1 MTTVTDS
8 NNLEVVRMYTTN
20 NESYLSY
27 EEWQLVQILYQTM
40 RLVPLNRD
48 QSFQNKFIK
57 IRNLNFVSH
66 LVIITTTKI
75 INDDCTNNNTHTNI
89 NKCL

>member
-8 NNLEVVRMYTTN
+8 NNLEVVRMYTTS

-66 LVIITTTKI
+66 LVIITTTK
-75 INDDCTNNNTHTNI
+75 NNQ
-89 NKCL
+89 

>member
-66 LVIITTTKI
+66 LVIITKTK
-75 INDDCTNNNTHTNI
+75 NNQ
-89 NKCL
+89 

>member
-66 LVIITTTKI
+66 LVIITTTK
-75 INDDCTNNNTHTNI
+75 NNQ
-89 NKCL
+89 

>member
-1 MTTVTDS
+1 MITVTDS
-8 NNLEVVRMYTTN
+8 NNLEGVRMYTTN
-20 NESYLSY
+20 NKSYLSY
-27 EEWQLVQILYQTM
+27 EEWLLVQILYQTM

-66 LVIITTTKI
+66 LVIITTTK
-75 INDDCTNNNTHTNI
+75 NNQ
-89 NKCL
+89 

>member
-8 NNLEVVRMYTTN
+8 NNLEVVRMYTTS

-48 QSFQNKFIK
+48 QSFQNKFIE

-66 LVIITTTKI
+66 LVIITTTK
-75 INDDCTNNNTHTNI
+75 NNQ
-89 NKCL
+89 

>member
-1 MTTVTDS
+1 MITVTDS
-8 NNLEVVRMYTTN
+8 NNLEGVRMYTTN

-27 EEWQLVQILYQTM
+27 EEWLLVQILYQTM

-48 QSFQNKFIK
+48 QSFQNKFIE

-66 LVIITTTKI
+66 LVIITTTK
-75 INDDCTNNNTHTNI
+75 NNQ
-89 NKCL
+89 

>member
-1 MTTVTDS
+1 MITVTDS
-8 NNLEVVRMYTTN
+8 NNLEGVRMYTTN

-66 LVIITTTKI
+66 LVIITTTK
-75 INDDCTNNNTHTNI
+75 NNQW
-89 NKCL
+89 